1 MLVKACPK
9 IEGRAARNNQKRT
22 FLMTDSQFAS
32 GGYRYALNPIQWFAT
47 EDGWLDPAKGPAPQ
61 GLLKEIAHSGFHA
74 VHAQVPTGWTTEDY
88 QNALKDAGLQPAPG
102 YLSMALPEHGV
113 DIATTLETARTSAAQ
128 QAQLGL
134 TDMFIATRMTKDAP
148 RVKHPG
154 VGAEFD
160 EARFVMIFD
169 LVERASAILKE
180 EGVKAALHPH
190 IGTWIESE
198 AETRRLLDNIGSD
211 QLGFGPDTGHLSWAG
226 ADVIGLISD
235 YRDRTR
241 VVHVKDCR
249 LSVRDAAKA
258 DGKSYQETVVSGLW
272 AEPGT
277 GELDLEGMLAALG
290 PDFDGWLIAEVDF
303 PTLAPFECAQASA
316 EWLADLRRPVPSSR

>member
-1 MLVKACPK
+1 
-9 IEGRAARNNQKRT
+9 
-22 FLMTDSQFAS
+22 MTDPQFAS
-32 GGYRYALNPIQWFAT
+32 GGYKFALNPIQWFAT
-47 EDGWLDPAKGPAPQ
+47 EDGWLDPTQGPAPRD
-61 GLLKEIAHSGFHA
+61 LLKEIARSGFHA
-74 VHAQVPTGWTTEDY
+74 VHAQVPGGWTTEDY
-88 QNALKDAGLQPAPG
+88 KNALKDAGLQPAPG
-102 YLSMALPEHGV
+102 YLSMGLPEHGV

-148 RVKHPG
+148 RVKRPG

-169 LVERASAILKE
+169 LVERASAILRK
-180 EGVKAALHPH
+180 KA
-190 IGTWIESE
+190 S
-198 AETRRLLDNIGSD
+198 RRRCIRISAPGSRPRPKPVACWTISVRIR
-211 QLGFGPDTGHLSWAG
+211 LGFGPDTGHLSWAG
-226 ADVIGLISD
+226 ADIIGLMSD

-249 LSVRDAAKA
+249 LSVRDTAKSG
-258 DGKSYQETVVSGLW
+258 GKSYQETVVSGLW

-277 GELDLEGMLAALG
+277 GELDLAGMIAALG

-303 PTLAPFECAQASA
+303 PTLPPFECAEASA
-316 EWLADLRRPVPSSR
+316 GWLANLRRPVPSSR

>member
-1 MLVKACPK
+1 
-9 IEGRAARNNQKRT
+9 
-22 FLMTDSQFAS
+22 MTDSQFAS

-47 EDGWLDPAKGPAPQ
+47 EDGWLDPTKGPTPRD
-61 GLLKEIAHSGFHA
+61 LLKEIARSGFHA
-74 VHAQVPTGWTTEDY
+74 VHAQVPAGWTTEDY

-113 DIATTLETARTSAAQ
+113 DIATTLETARTSATQ

-134 TDMFIATRMTKDAP
+134 TDMFISTRMTKDAP
-148 RVKHPG
+148 RVKRPG

-198 AETRRLLDNIGSD
+198 AETRRLLDNISSD

-226 ADVIGLISD
+226 ADIIGLMSD

-258 DGKSYQETVVSGLW
+258 AGKSYQETVVSGLW

-303 PTLAPFECAQASA
+303 PTLPPFECAQASA
-316 EWLADLRRPVPSSR
+316 EWLADLRRAVSSSR